1 MKKYVVTAA
10 ALMLGTSALAWAP
23 AEEAHI
29 GAMQAGTWISEM
41 SAGKTPQSFAA
52 FDDKGAMKAQTAAY
66 DASPA
71 ATSDD
76 GKKALAGLD
85 ESLVETAAAEG
96 FKDTADAA
104 AGKPAVETA
113 SLDGKTEIATSGTE
127 AGMGGPIEEAQGYPA
142 CRPGPGDD
150 NCIQLYERGVTQA
163 LAGWKGSDSGVAMGG
178 PFEPVA
184 DGSKDRPPAS
194 DDHAAMGHGSAMP
207 ADTADTATAK
217 PEATAEMT
225 GDAETA
231 VAAKPAATETP
242 ATPGVGGPVEART
255 DYPPCRPGRGDDNC
269 IQLYERGVSGRKD

>member
-23 AEEAHI
+23 AEEAHL
-29 GAMQAGTWISEM
+29 GAMQAGSWISEM
-41 SAGKTPQSFAA
+41 SAGKTPQTFAA
-52 FDDKGAMKAQTAAY
+52 FDAKSAMKAQTAAY
-66 DASPA
+66 DSAPA
-71 ATSDD
+71 TMTDD
-76 GKKALAGLD
+76 SKKAFAGLD

-96 FKDTADAA
+96 FKDTADVA

-113 SLDGKTEIATSGTE
+113 SLDGKTETVAAGTE
-127 AGMGGPIEEAQGYPA
+127 TGMGGPIEAQGYPA
-142 CRPGPGDD
+142 CNPGPGDD

-163 LAGWKGSDSGVAMGG
+163 LAGWKGSDSGIAMGG
-178 PFEPVA
+178 PFEPAA
-184 DGSKDRPPAS
+184 DGTKDTPPAS

-207 ADTADTATAK
+207 AGTADAAAAK
-217 PEATAEMT
+217 PAATDEMS